1 MSLWLINQLS
11 TNLWLAHWSSS
22 NDDENH
28 IFYLKIYLIL
38 AITYGFFSL
47 LRAAILCYSNI
58 KVSRKLHY
66 LIMRSLLYAPLNE
79 FFERVPAGRI
89 LNRVSKDMNV
99 VDADIPFNI
108 GNFLVPAFNFIG
120 DLIFCV
126 YSTSAYMI
134 LPIVLFFLVC
144 FFIQRKYMKVN
155 RELIRLGKNS
165 IINQ

>member
-22 NDDENH
+22 NDDEHH

-89 LNRVSKDMNV
+89 LNRISKDMNV
-99 VDADIPFNI
+99 VDADIPFSI
-108 GNFLVPAFNFIG
+108 GNFFVPTFNFFG

-126 YSTSAYMI
+126 YSTSLYMI
-134 LPIVLFFLVC
+134 APIVLFFFVC
-144 FFIQRKYMKVN
+144 FYIQRKYMKVN
-155 RELIRLGKNS
+155 RELIRLGKFY
-165 IINQ
+165 